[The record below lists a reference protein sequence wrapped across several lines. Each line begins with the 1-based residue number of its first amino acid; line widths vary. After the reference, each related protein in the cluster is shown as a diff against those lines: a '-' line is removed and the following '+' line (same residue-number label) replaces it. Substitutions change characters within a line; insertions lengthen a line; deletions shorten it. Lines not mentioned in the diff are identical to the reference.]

1 MDLRTRYPRSP
12 REKLAGY
19 VHLGRMIDKCCA
31 VLAGTQGEYIYP
43 CPLDNRLLEF
53 AGTTAEEF
61 TEAVKGRTDEA
72 RERSDD
78 AIVEWFRKTAE
89 PHIAAEIE
97 QWNEMMLTGG
107 PDTEDK
113 WAYFRK
119 QRDAIDPSRTDI
131 TSWADLLDLD
141 EKRPVP
147 KRTGLVVKGIE
158 R

>member
-1 MDLRTRYPRSP
+1 MDLRTHHPRSV

-19 VHLGRMIDKCCA
+19 VHLARMIDKCRA
-31 VLAGTQGEYIYP
+31 VQAGTHGEYIYP
-43 CPLDNRLLEF
+43 CPMDKRLLEF
-53 AGTTAEEF
+53 VGITPEQF
-61 TEAVKGRTDEA
+61 TEAVGGRPDEA

-97 QWNEMMLTGG
+97 RWNEMMLTRG
-107 PDTEDK
+107 PDTEEK
-113 WAYFRK
+113 WAYFKK

-147 KRTGLVVKGIE
+147 KRTTAMAGG

>member
-1 MDLRTRYPRSP
+1 MDLRTHYPRSV

-19 VHLGRMIDKCCA
+19 VHLARMIDKCRA
-31 VLAGTQGEYIYP
+31 VLVGTHGEYIYP
-43 CPLDNRLLEF
+43 CPMDKRLLEF
-53 AGTTAEEF
+53 IGITPEQF

-97 QWNEMMLTGG
+97 RWNEMMLTRG
-107 PDTEDK
+107 PDTEEK
-113 WAYFRK
+113 WAYFRS

-131 TSWADLLDLD
+131 TSWADLLDLE

-147 KRTGLVVKGIE
+147 KRTALVVEGTA
-158 R
+158 